1 MLHMTEKSSKEAIDM
16 VQMPNEAQQNA
27 MSHDRWQKRLL
38 PLMKGMIVGLTFFFF
53 IVSFVQLFYLH
64 RRIERAPA
72 LNISESFSHL
82 KKGADFS
89 FEDAISASRLKALMM
104 LEANAL
110 ERRHHQAN
118 VLLMSRVWVRYLGFV
133 TGMILALV
141 GSAFILGRLQA
152 PSSEVGAKVQITE
165 FSIKSSSPGIIL
177 ATLGVIL
184 MLTTIVTHHEIEVRD
199 VPVYTRGEM
208 ATTQEEKK
216 PSLDK

>member
-1 MLHMTEKSSKEAIDM
+1 MLKEASQAASAR
-16 VQMPNEAQQNA
+16 VEHSNGHQRESVSP
-27 MSHDRWQKRLL
+27 DRWQQGLL

-53 IVSFVQLFYLH
+53 IISFVQLFYLH

-72 LNISESFSHL
+72 LDINDSFAHL
-82 KKGADFS
+82 ETDTELS
-89 FEDAISASRLKALMM
+89 FEDSISASRLMALMM

-141 GSAFILGRLQA
+141 GAAFILGKLQE
-152 PSSEVGAKVQITE
+152 PSSEIGAKTQAADFT
-165 FSIKSSSPGIIL
+165 IKSSSPGIIL

-184 MLTTIVTHHEIEVRD
+184 MLTTIVVHHEIEVRD
-199 VPVYTRGEM
+199 VPVYTIGENQFP
-208 ATTQEEKK
+208 ATTREDSK
-216 PSLDK
+216 PMLDE